1 MLTGCA
7 VGTSVDNLLKPPQ
20 LSVEQEQ
27 IYQALQNAVGNNITL
42 QYPRSGDNL
51 SAFIVCDMDD
61 DGEDEA
67 MVFYKKTGLTTAE
80 NNLRLNVLD
89 QIDDGWMSVCDRPA
103 DGGEIERVMISRLGD
118 APENCILIG
127 YSLVDQS
134 ARSLTVYAYQNGS
147 LDVRLSESYAMFDRY
162 DLNQDGTKELLILQS
177 AGANTPAKA
186 AVYRPSAEG
195 AYIKSELS
203 FHSNFT
209 EFSQILFGT
218 PESKQDP
225 VPIFVD
231 GAAGATT
238 LQTEILQYQSGTLQA
253 VLDKEE
259 DIAATNRSVGYL
271 TMDIDQDGIPEIPVQ
286 RTFPGYEQTASDQV
300 RMTCWLTASENTLV
314 QKYQGYFN
322 LGEGVAFM
330 LPMQWIDTVTA
341 AVDSLTGDVV
351 FYAYQAGAED
361 VTSGAELLRIG
372 VAEDTDARDSR
383 LDDGYTLLHSKGK
396 AYYLMKVPDSI
407 DSPLAMT
414 QEELF
419 YYILFV

>member
-162 DLNQDGTKELLILQS
+162 DLNQDGTEELLILQS

-195 AYIKSELS
+195 AYIKSAPS
-203 FHSNFT
+203 
-209 EFSQILFGT
+209 
-218 PESKQDP
+218 
-225 VPIFVD
+225 
-231 GAAGATT
+231 A
-238 LQTEILQYQSGTLQA
+238 
-253 VLDKEE
+253 
-259 DIAATNRSVGYL
+259 
-271 TMDIDQDGIPEIPVQ
+271 
-286 RTFPGYEQTASDQV
+286 
-300 RMTCWLTASENTLV
+300 
-314 QKYQGYFN
+314 
-322 LGEGVAFM
+322 LG
-330 LPMQWIDTVTA
+330 
-341 AVDSLTGDVV
+341 
-351 FYAYQAGAED
+351 
-361 VTSGAELLRIG
+361 R
-372 VAEDTDARDSR
+372 
-383 LDDGYTLLHSKGK
+383 
-396 AYYLMKVPDSI
+396 
-407 DSPLAMT
+407 
-414 QEELF
+414 
-419 YYILFV
+419 